1 MSIGPD
7 EHDDGRCRPRFATTQ
22 WSLIAAASERAS
34 EPSRTALEQLCQQY
48 WQPLYAWL
56 RQEGSSHDDAEDIVQ
71 SFLLE
76 TIESRR
82 VERADPNRGRFRTFL
97 LASLKNFRANWRR
110 GEQTLK
116 RGGDAQRLSLD
127 FSSLGKD
134 WPSEPR
140 DDESPDRKFDR
151 KWALCLIENSLQRVA
166 ERSEAKG
173 RGELF
178 ARVRP
183 LLTGADNVDSQ
194 QQIAAD
200 LGLTVGAIRV
210 ALHRWREDL
219 RQAIREEIRQTVLDD
234 REIDEELGHLM
245 AILSE

>member
-1 MSIGPD
+1 MSD
-7 EHDDGRCRPRFATTQ
+7 SSDQLEHDRPRPRFTTTQ
-22 WSLIAAASERAS
+22 WSLIAAAAEPAS
-34 EPSRTALEQLCQQY
+34 ESNRVALEQLCQQY

-56 RQEGSSHDDAEDIVQ
+56 RQEGCSHEDAEDIVQ

-76 TIESRR
+76 TVESRR

-97 LASLKNFRANWRR
+97 LASLKNYRANWRR
-110 GEQTLK
+110 GELALK

-127 FSSLGKD
+127 FTILGKD
-134 WPSEPR
+134 WPAEPL
-140 DDESPDRKFDR
+140 DHESPDRKFDR

-166 ERSEAKG
+166 ERSAAKG
-173 RGELF
+173 RGDLF
-178 ARVRP
+178 ARLRP
-183 LLTGADNVDSQ
+183 LLTGADDADSQ
-194 QQIAAD
+194 QQVAQE

-234 REIDEELGHLM
+234 REIDEELAHLM
-245 AILSE
+245 AVLSE

>member
-1 MSIGPD
+1 MSLGSD
-7 EHDDGRCRPRFATTQ
+7 EYDAGRPRPRFATTQ
-22 WSLIAAASERAS
+22 WSLIAAASEQAT
-34 EPSRTALEQLCQQY
+34 EPSRAALEQLCQQY

-56 RQEGSSHDDAEDIVQ
+56 RQEGSSHEDAEDIVQ

-97 LASLKNFRANWRR
+97 LASLKNYRANWRR
-110 GEQTLK
+110 NEQALK
-116 RGGDAQRLSLD
+116 RGGNAQRLPLD
-127 FSSLGKD
+127 FSMLGKD
-134 WPSEPR
+134 WPAEPR
-140 DDESPDRKFDR
+140 DHESPDRKFDR

-166 ERSEAKG
+166 ERSVTKG
-173 RGELF
+173 RGDLF
-178 ARVRP
+178 ARLRP
-183 LLTGADNVDSQ
+183 LLTGADDADSQ
-194 QQIAAD
+194 QQVAAE

-245 AILSE
+245 AVLSE